1 MDGEASQTVA
11 NRVSVPYLKM
21 FIWLRWYK
29 IIAGVFANDTKI
41 GKVVNNKNKFLLY
54 KGKNCT
60 VKYFKFHKMN
70 FNSVICKVI
79 SRISTVWK
87 TVLESIVSENDWMS
101 SQIRERS
108 NLASHTKAIPRIFLP
123 VLFFCALW
131 MMWK

>member
-1 MDGEASQTVA
+1 M
-11 NRVSVPYLKM
+11 
-21 FIWLRWYK
+21 
-29 IIAGVFANDTKI
+29 FANDTKI

-79 SRISTVWK
+79 SRISTVRK

-101 SQIRERS
+101 SQITDQGEKQS
-108 NLASHTKAIPRIFLP
+108 CLTHTKAIPTIFLP
-123 VLFFCALW
+123 GLFFCAL
-131 MMWK
+131 